1 MRERRPG
8 EQGNIPVMNSAAR
21 RLILVRHAKSAWP
34 DEVPDRDRPLA
45 KRGRKQAP
53 LAGAWLRSAGYRPDL
68 VLCSPARRTRET
80 WSLIEA
86 ELGEAGRVGYEER
99 VYGAS
104 SASLL
109 ELVREVPGP
118 VKTLLLVGHS
128 PGLPDLAAELAG
140 RTPAAAASDALHR
153 LTTKFPTAAVAVLD
167 VPGAWR
173 SLADGR
179 ARLAEFVIPRDL
191 KP

>member
-1 MRERRPG
+1 
-8 EQGNIPVMNSAAR
+8 MNGAAR

-45 KRGRKQAP
+45 KRGRRQAP

-80 WSLIEA
+80 WTLIEA
-86 ELGEAGRVGYEER
+86 ELAGTGRISYEER

-104 SASLL
+104 SAALL
-109 ELVREVPGP
+109 DLVRQVPAA
-118 VKTLLLVGHS
+118 VTTLLLVGHS
-128 PGLPDLAAELAG
+128 PGLPDLAAELADP
-140 RTPAAAASDALHR
+140 TPAAAAGAAGAAGAALRR
-153 LTTKFPTAAVAVLD
+153 LTTKFPTGAVAVLD

-173 SLADGR
+173 DLADGR
-179 ARLAEFVIPRDL
+179 ARLAEFVVPRDL
-191 KP
+191 EA